1 MPDRDVPAISARLRD
16 ALFNKLKEDPKFR
29 DAMKKDW
36 REAVQQL
43 KIKPDAIAKGVLSRT
58 EIEDFLGQ
66 RAGWTIEIVI
76 SAKVPGADRVQ
87 LAEAV
92 NFEAR

>member
-1 MPDRDVPAISARLRD
+1 MPDRDVPAISPKLRD
-16 ALFNKLKEDPKFR
+16 ALFTKLKDDPKFR

-36 REAVQQL
+36 REAVQQM
-43 KIKPDAIAKGVLSRT
+43 KIKPEAIAKGVLSRR

-66 RAGWTIEIVI
+66 RAGWVIEIVI
-76 SAKVPGADRVQ
+76 SARVPGAERVQ
-87 LAEAV
+87 VAEAV